1 MPAKGNQPRK
11 LLEVTM
17 TVHRVLVVALAMVI
31 TLVATGASAQQPTS
45 PAKAKP
51 VPAGLDEYKI
61 GPEDVLAISVWKNEP
76 MSRVLPVRPD
86 GMISLPLLD
95 DIMAAGLTPMELRN
109 VLAQKLA
116 EYVPSP
122 AVTVIVNDVRSFKV
136 SVIGEVVRPAR
147 YELKSRTSV
156 LDVLALAGGFN
167 QFAARTRIVVL
178 RQDGDKKTRIPFNY
192 NRVTSSG
199 ADEENLYL
207 RPGDI
212 VLVP

>member
-1 MPAKGNQPRK
+1 M
-11 LLEVTM
+11 V
-17 TVHRVLVVALAMVI
+17 VHRFLVI
-31 TLVATGASAQQPTS
+31 TAVLTTFVATGAAAQQP
-45 PAKAKP
+45 PRAAAKAK
-51 VPAGLDEYKI
+51 VSADLDEYKI
-61 GPEDVLAISVWKNEP
+61 GPEDVLSISVWKNEP

-86 GMISLPLLD
+86 GMISLPLID
-95 DIMAAGLTPMELRN
+95 DVMAAGLTPTELRN
-109 VLAQKLA
+109 VLAQKLS

-167 QFAARTRIVVL
+167 QFAARNRVVVL
-178 RQDGDKKTRIPFNY
+178 RQEGDKKIRIPFNY
-192 NRVTSSG
+192 NRVTAG
-199 ADEENLYL
+199 ASDEENLYL

>member
-1 MPAKGNQPRK
+1 MAQHR
-11 LLEVTM
+11 LITVIAIVFTLMFVAEV
-17 TVHRVLVVALAMVI
+17 
-31 TLVATGASAQQPTS
+31 SAQQPA
-45 PAKAKP
+45 PVRAKP
-51 VPAGLDEYKI
+51 AVAVASGLEDYRI
-61 GPEDVLAISVWKNEP
+61 GPEDILSISVWKNEA

-95 DIMAAGLTPMELRN
+95 DVMAAGLTPTELRN

-122 AVTVIVNDVRSFKV
+122 SVTVIVNDVKSFKV
-136 SVIGEVVRPAR
+136 SVIGEVIKPAR

-178 RQDGDKKTRIPFNY
+178 RQEGEKRVRIPFNY
-192 NRVTSSG
+192 NRVTNGS
-199 ADEENLYL
+199 DEENVYL
-207 RPGDI
+207 KPNDI

>member
-1 MPAKGNQPRK
+1 M
-11 LLEVTM
+11 TM
-17 TVHRVLVVALAMVI
+17 HRVLVVALGLA
-31 TLVATGASAQQPTS
+31 LVVPFVTTHAFAQQPAS
-45 PAKAKP
+45 PAKPRQPLA
-51 VPAGLDEYKI
+51 AGLDDYKI
-61 GPEDVLAISVWKNEP
+61 GPEDLLSISVWKNEA

-122 AVTVIVNDVRSFKV
+122 SVTVIVNDVHSFKV
-136 SVIGEVVRPAR
+136 SVIGEVLKPAR

-178 RQDGDKKTRIPFNY
+178 RQDGDKKVRIPFNY
-192 NRVTSSG
+192 NKVTTG
-199 ADEENLYL
+199 ADEENIYL

>member
-1 MPAKGNQPRK
+1 
-11 LLEVTM
+11 M
-17 TVHRVLVVALAMVI
+17 TVYRRGLLIAVS
-31 TLVATGASAQQPTS
+31 VATLTTFVYADASAQQTPS
-45 PAKAKP
+45 AAKTKPP
-51 VPAGLDEYKI
+51 VPAGLEDYKI

-76 MSRVLPVRPD
+76 MSRVVPVRPD

-95 DIMAAGLTPMELRN
+95 DIMAAGLTPTELRN
-109 VLAQKLA
+109 ILAQKLA

-122 AVTVIVNDVRSFKV
+122 AVTVIVNDVKSFKV
-136 SVIGEVVRPAR
+136 SVIGEVIRPAR

-178 RQDGDKKTRIPFNY
+178 RQEGEKKIRIPFNY
-192 NRVTSSG
+192 NKVTQGG

>member
-1 MPAKGNQPRK
+1 ME
-11 LLEVTM
+11 LEVGM
-17 TVHRVLVVALAMVI
+17 KMHRIFVVTAVLMAF
-31 TLVATGASAQQPTS
+31 VATDVSAQQRAAAAPPPAAVKPRVAPT
-45 PAKAKP
+45 
-51 VPAGLDEYKI
+51 LEEYRI
-61 GPEDVLAISVWKNEP
+61 GPEDVLSISVWKNEP

-95 DIMAAGLTPMELRN
+95 DVMAAGLTPTELRN
-109 VLAQKLA
+109 LLAQRLA

-122 AVTVIVNDVRSFKV
+122 AVTVIVNDVKSFKV
-136 SVIGEVVRPAR
+136 SVIGEVMRPAR

-178 RQDGDKKTRIPFNY
+178 RQEGDKKIRIPFNY
-192 NRVTSSG
+192 NRVTNGS
-199 ADEENLYL
+199 DEENVYL

>member
-1 MPAKGNQPRK
+1 M
-11 LLEVTM
+11 TM
-17 TVHRVLVVALAMVI
+17 HRVFVLALGLTMMV
-31 TLVATGASAQQPTS
+31 TLVATDAGAQQPAGPPKS
-45 PAKAKP
+45 RPL
-51 VPAGLDEYKI
+51 PAGLDDYRI
-61 GPEDVLAISVWKNEP
+61 GPEDVLSISVWKNEA

-122 AVTVIVNDVRSFKV
+122 SVTVIVNDVHSFKV
-136 SVIGEVVRPAR
+136 SVIGEVVKPAR

-178 RQDGDKKTRIPFNY
+178 RQEGDKKVRIPFNY
-192 NRVTSSG
+192 NRVTAGS

>member
-1 MPAKGNQPRK
+1 M
-11 LLEVTM
+11 TM
-17 TVHRVLVVALAMVI
+17 RRILVFVLGLTIM
-31 TLVATGASAQQPTS
+31 ATMIATDAGAQQPAG
-45 PAKAKP
+45 PPKGRP
-51 VPAGLDEYKI
+51 LPAGLVDSKI
-61 GPEDVLAISVWKNEP
+61 GPEDVLSISVWKNEA

-109 VLAQKLA
+109 VLAQKLT

-122 AVTVIVNDVRSFKV
+122 SVTVIVNDVHSFKV
-136 SVIGEVVRPAR
+136 SVIGEVVKPAR

-178 RQDGDKKTRIPFNY
+178 RQEGDKKVRIPFNY
-192 NRVTSSG
+192 NRVTAGS
-199 ADEENLYL
+199 ADEENIYL

>member
-1 MPAKGNQPRK
+1 MAVQ
-11 LLEVTM
+11 
-17 TVHRVLVVALAMVI
+17 RVLI
-31 TLVATGASAQQPTS
+31 ATAILTAVFASAASAQQAASAPQAKA
-45 PAKAKP
+45 PAKPAP
-51 VPAGLDEYKI
+51 VIAGLEEYKI
-61 GPEDVLAISVWKNEP
+61 GPEDVLSISVWKNDP

-95 DIMAAGLTPMELRN
+95 DVMAAGLTPTELRN
-109 VLAQKLA
+109 VLAQKLT

-122 AVTVIVNDVRSFKV
+122 AVTVIVTDVKSFKV

-156 LDVLALAGGFN
+156 LDVPALAGGFN

-178 RQDGDKKTRIPFNY
+178 RQEGDKKIRIPFNY
-192 NRVTSSG
+192 NRVTNGS
-199 ADEENLYL
+199 DEENVYL

>member
-1 MPAKGNQPRK
+1 
-11 LLEVTM
+11 M
-17 TVHRVLVVALAMVI
+17 TIHRVLVAAVGLAMTA
-31 TLVATGASAQQPTS
+31 TLIAASASAQQPAS
-45 PAKAKP
+45 PAKGRP
-51 VPAGLDEYKI
+51 LPAGLDDYKI
-61 GPEDVLAISVWKNEP
+61 GPEDILAISVWKNEAL
-76 MSRVLPVRPD
+76 SKVLPVRPD

-122 AVTVIVNDVRSFKV
+122 SVTVIVNDVHSFKV
-136 SVIGEVVRPAR
+136 SVIGEVLKPAR

-178 RQDGDKKTRIPFNY
+178 RQDGDKKVRIPLNY
-192 NRVTSSG
+192 NKVTTG
-199 ADEENLYL
+199 ADEENIYL

>member
-1 MPAKGNQPRK
+1 M
-11 LLEVTM
+11 V
-17 TVHRVLVVALAMVI
+17 VHRFLLMTAILTAF
-31 TLVATGASAQQPTS
+31 VATGAAAQQPRPS
-45 PAKAKP
+45 APKAKL
-51 VPAGLDEYKI
+51 AADLEEYKI

-86 GMISLPLLD
+86 GMISLPLID
-95 DIMAAGLTPMELRN
+95 DVMAAGLTPAELRN

-122 AVTVIVNDVRSFKV
+122 AVTVIVNDVKSFKV
-136 SVIGEVVRPAR
+136 SVIGEVIRPAR

-167 QFAARTRIVVL
+167 QFAARNRVVVL
-178 RQDGDKKTRIPFNY
+178 RQEGDKKVRIPFNY
-192 NRVTSSG
+192 NRVTAG
-199 ADEENLYL
+199 ASDEENLYL